1 MRAFV
6 DQDMCIGC
14 GLCEG
19 TCPEVF
25 RMNDEGKAEA
35 YKARRKLMP
44 IPQMRIVTLFWKQ
57 STAARSVQ
65 YVRRSNP

>member
-19 TCPEVF
+19 TCPEVL
-25 RMNDEGKAEA
+25 RMNDAGKAEA
-35 YKARRKLMP
+35 YADTTKNNRDAVLEAIDGCPVGAIREEK
-44 IPQMRIVTLFWKQ
+44 
-57 STAARSVQ
+57 
-65 YVRRSNP
+65 

>member
-19 TCPEVF
+19 ICPEVF
-25 RMNDEGKAEA
+25 RMNESGLAEA
-35 YKARRKLMP
+35 FEDTTDENREAVMEAIDSCP
-44 IPQMRIVTLFWKQ
+44 VT
-57 STAARSVQ
+57 AIREEE
-65 YVRRSNP
+65 

>member
-25 RMNDEGKAEA
+25 RMNDAGKAEA
-35 YKARRKLMP
+35 YADCSWNLSPLSTIRTAHR
-44 IPQMRIVTLFWKQ
+44 IMRIRC
-57 STAARSVQ
+57 SMRS
-65 YVRRSNP
+65 

>member
-25 RMNDEGKAEA
+25 RMNDDGKAEA
-35 YKARRKLMP
+35 YADTTP
-44 IPQMRIVTLFWKQ
+44 DVQD
-57 STAARSVQ
+57 SVLEAIDGCP
-65 YVRRSNP
+65 VGAIREEE

>member
-19 TCPEVF
+19 TCPEIF
-25 RMNDEGKAEA
+25 QMNDAGKAEA
-35 YKARRKLMP
+35 YADTTDENRDAVMEAIDGCPVGAIRE
-44 IPQMRIVTLFWKQ
+44 VE
-57 STAARSVQ
+57 
-65 YVRRSNP
+65 